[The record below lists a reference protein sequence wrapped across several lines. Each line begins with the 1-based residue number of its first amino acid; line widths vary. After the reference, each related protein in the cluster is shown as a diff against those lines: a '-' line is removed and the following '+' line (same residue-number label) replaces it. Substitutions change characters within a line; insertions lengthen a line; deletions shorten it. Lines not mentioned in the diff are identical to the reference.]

1 MIAQCRASVC
11 ECVMEFSACLD
22 VFWSVA
28 EQNGKLSSSFVNWS
42 GMVFWMD
49 FGVNSSAGKFR

>member
-42 GMVFWMD
+42 GMVFGWI
-49 FGVNSSAGKFR
+49 